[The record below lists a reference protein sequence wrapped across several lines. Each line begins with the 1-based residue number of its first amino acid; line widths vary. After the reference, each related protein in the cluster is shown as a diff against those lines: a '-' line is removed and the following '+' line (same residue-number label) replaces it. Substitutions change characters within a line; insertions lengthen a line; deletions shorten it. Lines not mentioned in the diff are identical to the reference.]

1 LLQALP
7 ACYADVSVII
17 RGYIAYLHPNHPRS
31 VRNVGLTAYSHD
43 IYNFVS
49 YSVTQQ
55 PKSDKGCLILRFLDH
70 TQLDT
75 HPSDQLVA
83 EAATFST

>member
-1 LLQALP
+1 MLGWLP
-7 ACYADVSVII
+7 IVM
-17 RGYIAYLHPNHPRS
+17 
-31 VRNVGLTAYSHD
+31 D

-55 PKSDKGCLILRFLDH
+55 PNSDKGRLILRFLDH

-75 HPSDQLVA
+75 HSSDQPVA
-83 EAATFST
+83 EAATYTAQTEHQRPKYMSSAEFEPEVSAIERPRTYA